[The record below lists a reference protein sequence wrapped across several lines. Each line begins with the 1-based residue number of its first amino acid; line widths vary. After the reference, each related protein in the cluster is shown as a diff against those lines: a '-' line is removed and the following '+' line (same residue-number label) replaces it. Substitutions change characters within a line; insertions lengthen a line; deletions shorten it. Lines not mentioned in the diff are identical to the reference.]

1 MAFNPILPIDG
12 SLIAAEELRN
22 QFNGLKDLI
31 DAVPAGPTGPE
42 GPPGPQGP
50 PFAGAQVEST
60 VTLPPFN
67 PASVGVM
74 FDGTNV
80 RFSFGIPQGNP
91 GEVSF
96 ADLNGAIGS
105 VISGSSSVSNSVDL
119 LLPTNPNPS
128 LLDVATKLDQLI
140 QALRR

>member
-128 LLDVATKLDQLI
+128 LLDVAAKLDQLI

>member
-1 MAFNPILPIDG
+1 M
-12 SLIAAEELRN
+12 
-22 QFNGLKDLI
+22 
-31 DAVPAGPTGPE
+31 
-42 GPPGPQGP
+42 
-50 PFAGAQVEST
+50 
-60 VTLPPFN
+60 VTLPAFN
-67 PASVGVM
+67 PASVSVM

-128 LLDVATKLDQLI
+128 LLDVAAKLDQLI

>member
-1 MAFNPILPIDG
+1 M
-12 SLIAAEELRN
+12 
-22 QFNGLKDLI
+22 
-31 DAVPAGPTGPE
+31 
-42 GPPGPQGP
+42 
-50 PFAGAQVEST
+50 
-60 VTLPPFN
+60 VTLPAFN
-67 PASVGVM
+67 PASVSVM

-96 ADLNGAIGS
+96 GDLNGAIGS

>member
-1 MAFNPILPIDG
+1 MPFDPSLP
-12 SLIAAEELRN
+12 AAGAPLQSAVMRD
-22 QFNGLKDLI
+22 QLNGLKDLI

-128 LLDVATKLDQLI
+128 LLDVAAKLDQLI